1 MPPISEAS
9 PRADDGQEELLHEGL
24 RQQVQQRVPEAEL
37 RGDQQLENLLHQVS
51 QQRQL
56 LAGAA
61 RRLPAAE
68 SDEGSLGSRAR
79 GQPRSR
85 PLPTVA

>member
-1 MPPISEAS
+1 MAPFSGEC
-9 PRADDGQEELLHEGL
+9 PRADDDPVELLHEGL

-51 QQRQL
+51 QQLQL